1 MEWKTLFMSLLDWK
15 RFWNVFSIR
24 EPFAI
29 AGNGLPL
36 ELILHARKLEIGLL
50 ETFAYRISVGIFLL
64 NTPSYSELDVRCSR
78 NPLWN
83 KAIMNNDSRLFK
95 KLEISFQTGFSW
107 TLHWTWRVHGG
118 IAAFKRTHSLVTE
131 KHVNA

>member
-1 MEWKTLFMSLLDWK
+1 MEWKTLFMCLPDWK
-15 RFWNVFSIR
+15 GFWNVFSIR

-36 ELILHARKLEIGLL
+36 ELFLHARKLEIGLL
-50 ETFAYRISVGIFLL
+50 ETLAYRIPVGIFLL
-64 NTPSYSELDVRCSR
+64 NTPSYLELDVRCSL

-83 KAIMNNDSRLFK
+83 KAIMNNDCRLFK

-107 TLHWTWRVHGG
+107 TLNKTWRVHGG
-118 IAAFKRTHSLVTE
+118 IPAFKLTHSLVNE